1 MHHSDTG
8 SYPVPDQGHLSD
20 ALPNADTITLPDQ
33 GSDTMPDSNPVS
45 VPDQDAVTMSDQ
57 AAAISVPDQAAEL
70 HADADRN
77 RDCYRDG
84 N

>member
-1 MHHSDTG
+1 
-8 SYPVPDQGHLSD
+8 
-20 ALPNADTITLPDQ
+20 
-33 GSDTMPDSNPVS
+33 MPDSNPVS